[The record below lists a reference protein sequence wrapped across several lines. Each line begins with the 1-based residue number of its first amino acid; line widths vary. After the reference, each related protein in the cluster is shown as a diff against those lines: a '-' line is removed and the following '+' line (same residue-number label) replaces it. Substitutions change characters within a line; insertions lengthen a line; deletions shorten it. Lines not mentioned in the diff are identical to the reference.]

1 MKSKLF
7 RLCVLLT
14 ICLSTTT
21 LLASHAAFVEGG
33 SAACQLTITPLNQSF
48 PATGGAGNVTINS
61 SEPQCSWTALSN
73 APWITITSAS
83 SGTGNGSVNFT
94 VAPAIGPRSGT
105 LTVAGRTF
113 TIWQSVNPCA
123 TPGFALPTPMAPTRG
138 LLQFAI
144 GDFNGD
150 GRFDV
155 ITLAYTDQYVLAF
168 APGAGA
174 GGFGAPQ
181 PIPLNFTPQNVTA
194 IKPADFNRDGKLDL
208 LIVSPS
214 SNKVSVLL
222 GNGSGGFGAPMSSD
236 LSSSPPVYP
245 GTPRQTVIADLNN
258 DRNPDIVFCEEYS
271 ARLSILIGNGA
282 GGFNPP
288 LIHTPAETSGRGL
301 MLSAGDFNGD
311 GKTDLISLINGSF
324 QFLFLPGDGTGG
336 FGRGSTVSFVDKT
349 VTGVVSPEDLALG
362 DANGDGKLD
371 VVVTSSKGLS
381 ITPGNG
387 AGGFAEAVMPLR
399 DQSGSIFL
407 GDFNGD
413 GRTDIALTSAFDLTL
428 LRGLGNGNFAGP
440 LRFTSA
446 ADNKRPNTALSL
458 DFNRDGL
465 MDLFLTTTVRNESN
479 PVIGFVVVPGSR
491 NTGFATP
498 QGQAVNLTVNAFA
511 LKDLNG
517 DDAPDLLMSYALDP
531 GNSGFA
537 VALGDGAGGFGAPV
551 VNQQGSFVSYA
562 IGDVN
567 GDGKPDLVIAAQ
579 LGSASN
585 VVKVWINSGAGAFS
599 PGQQIAPSQ
608 TLSNVALADFNNDGK
623 LDLVV
628 NNDRDPSL
636 KIFAGVGDGTFTTLT
651 DRIPVNLIQ
660 TFTTGDF
667 NGDGNT
673 DLATWRQFNCD
684 SENGTVFILSGDGRG
699 GLAQTSAV
707 TLAANPKTLV
717 AADLNGDGR
726 ADLISTHCRNVEGN
740 GVAVALADQNGGFTP
755 AVNYAS
761 GEGGNILIGDIN
773 GDGKPDIVASS
784 GLLVLINK
792 GDGSFNDSIRL
803 NSYSNASLG
812 DINGDGTTDIVV
824 SHILGGK
831 SHIFPLLNLSRC
843 LAPDGA
849 LAVSAA
855 SYSGV
860 KLAPESI
867 AALFGANL
875 TSQTQ
880 AATGLPLP
888 TELAGAG
895 VKIKDSANAE
905 HPAPLFFA
913 SPGQINFQIPPGASR
928 GTAVISV
935 VKGGAAVATGV
946 IDVTP
951 VNPALFSADASG
963 AGYPAATVLRI
974 KGDGAQSY
982 EPVASYDQTQNRF
995 VARPIDLGPPTDQV
1009 FLILFGTGL
1018 RHRSAL
1024 SAVNANI
1031 GGENAEVLF
1040 AGSQDGFVGLDQIN
1054 LRLPRS
1060 LAGRGEVD
1068 VVFTA
1073 DGKTAN
1079 AVKVNIK

>member
-1 MKSKLF
+1 MLF
-7 RLCVLLT
+7 RLCILLT
-14 ICLSTTT
+14 ICLSTTAMP
-21 LLASHAAFVEGG
+21 ASHAAFVEGG
-33 SAACQLTITPLNQSF
+33 SAACQLTITPINQSF
-48 PATGGAGNVTINS
+48 PATGGSGSVAINS
-61 SEPQCSWTALSN
+61 SEPQCAWTARSN

-94 VAPAIGPRSGT
+94 VAPAIGSRSGT
-105 LTVAGRTF
+105 LTIASRTF

-123 TPGFALPTPMAPTRG
+123 TPSFALPTPMAPTRG
-138 LLQFAI
+138 LLQFAAA
-144 GDFNGD
+144 DFNGD
-150 GRFDV
+150 NRVDV
-155 ITLAYTDQYVLAF
+155 VTYAFTPQYVLAF
-168 APGAGA
+168 SAGAGA
-174 GGFGAPQ
+174 GGFETPK
-181 PIPLNFTPQNVTA
+181 PIPLGFTPKNVTA
-194 IKPADFNRDGKLDL
+194 MKAADFNRDGKPDL
-208 LIVSPS
+208 LFADSTA
-214 SNKVSVLL
+214 NKVYVLL
-222 GNGSGGFGAPMSSD
+222 GDGSGAFGTPLPSD
-236 LSSSPPVYP
+236 VSSSGPIFP
-245 GTPRQTVIADLNN
+245 GSSKHLVVADMNN
-258 DRNPDIVFCEEYS
+258 DRIPDVIIGDDFG

-288 LIHTPAETSGRGL
+288 LPFTPAETFSRAL
-301 MLSAGDFNGD
+301 ALDAGDFNGD
-311 GKTDLISLINGSF
+311 GKVDLIYLIYGSF
-324 QFLFLPGDGTGG
+324 QFLFLPGNGAGG
-336 FGRGSTVSFVDKT
+336 FDRGALVRFIDKT
-349 VTGVVSPEDLALG
+349 VTGFVSPEDLALG

-413 GRTDIALTSAFDLTL
+413 GQTDIALNSAFDLAL
-428 LRGLGNGNFAGP
+428 LRGLGNGNFAAP
-440 LRFTSA
+440 LRFVSA
-446 ADNKRPNTALSL
+446 ADNRRPNTALSL

-465 MDLFLTTTVRNESN
+465 MDLFLTTTARDESN

-491 NTGFATP
+491 NTGFAAP
-498 QGQAVNLTVNAFA
+498 QGQPVNLTVNAFA

-567 GDGKPDLVIAAQ
+567 SDGKPDLVIAVQ

-585 VVKVWINSGAGAFS
+585 IVRVWINSGGGAFS

-726 ADLISTHCRNVEGN
+726 ADLISSHCHSVEGN

-761 GEGGNILIGDIN
+761 SEAGDILIGDIN

-784 GLLVLINK
+784 GPLVLINK

-803 NSYSNASLG
+803 NSYHNASLG

-843 LAPDGA
+843 LASDGA

-867 AALFGANL
+867 AALFGASLSN
-875 TSQTQ
+875 QTQ
-880 AATGLPLP
+880 AAASLPLP
-888 TELAGAG
+888 TELAGAS
-895 VKIKDSANAE
+895 VRVKDSANVE

-913 SPGQINFQIPPGASR
+913 SPGQINFQIPPGASS
-928 GTAVISV
+928 GTAVINV
-935 VKGGAAVATGV
+935 IKGSGAAATGV
-946 IDVTP
+946 IQITP
-951 VNPALFSADASG
+951 VSPALFSADASG
-963 AGYPAATVLRI
+963 TGYPAATVLRI
-974 KGDGAQSY
+974 KGDGSQSY
-982 EPVASYDQTQNRF
+982 EPVAEFNAAQNRF

-1009 FLILFGTGL
+1009 FLILFGTGI
-1018 RHRSAL
+1018 RNRSAL
-1024 SAVNANI
+1024 STVNARI

-1040 AGSQDGFVGLDQIN
+1040 AGSQDGFVGLDQVN
-1054 LRLPRS
+1054 LRLPRA
-1060 LAGRGEVD
+1060 LAGRGEAD
-1068 VVFTA
+1068 VVLNV
-1073 DGKTAN
+1073 DGKSAN
-1079 AVKVNIK
+1079 TVKVSVR